1 MSLLDVFKS
10 FSSKR
15 INVTCPEC
23 ALVSEQDSAKVRK
36 NITLVCPR
44 CGTFFILKIINSIGR
59 LD

>member
-23 ALVSEQDSAKVRK
+23 ALVSEQDSAKVQK

-44 CGTFFILKIINSIGR
+44 CGNFFHPKDN
-59 LD
+59 